1 MSGPALNCA
10 EVRDRLQPFL
20 DGELSVEQNVA
31 LLKHSELC
39 SACAGFLEREQ
50 ALVSLVKSAASEP
63 VPSDKRRAL
72 LDGAFREVERER
84 TRGRWRVVAALAAL
98 ILATVGL
105 VSWHSDPLCLSG
117 CGTAKIARAALA
129 AARET
134 PQTIDDLQRTFP
146 RPLRV
151 PRPCGLE
158 VEGGYMVRMFDVV
171 DRPLIRLRCKRSGQ
185 RVLLVH
191 VPGGHMHFWQRKTCA
206 DGRCYFRTE
215 RPDLCVVG
223 WEEGDGM
230 WLVVTEREVRQ
241 NSLFVA
247 AAALRDAFG

>member
-1 MSGPALNCA
+1 MNCA

-20 DGELSVEQNVA
+20 DGELSVEQHVA

-39 SACAGFLEREQ
+39 PACAGFLEREQ
-50 ALVSLVKSAASEP
+50 ALVSLVKSAASDP

-84 TRGRWRVVAALAAL
+84 TRGRWRVVAAIAAL

-129 AARET
+129 AAREAP
-134 PQTIDDLQRTFP
+134 PQTIDALQRTFP

-185 RVLLVH
+185 QVLLVH

-241 NSLFVA
+241 DSLFVA
-247 AAALRDAFG
+247 AAALRDAFR